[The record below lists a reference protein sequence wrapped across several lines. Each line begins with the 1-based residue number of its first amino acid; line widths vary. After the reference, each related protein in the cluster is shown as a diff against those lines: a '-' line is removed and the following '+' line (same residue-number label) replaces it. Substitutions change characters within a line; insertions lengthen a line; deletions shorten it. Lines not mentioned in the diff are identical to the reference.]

1 MTQEL
6 YHIIIRVPKE
16 HSAFT
21 YFQLEANEGL
31 AFYSTLKHA
40 NGQVYR
46 DIDLKGPKELETELR
61 RLLEYLSS
69 SYLIEYIKEETIQ
82 T

>member
-1 MTQEL
+1 MTQKL

-31 AFYSTLKHA
+31 AFYSTLKHVE
-40 NGQVYR
+40 GQTYR
-46 DIDLKGPKELETELR
+46 DIDLKGPRELESEVR
-61 RLLEYLSS
+61 RLITYLAL
-69 SYLIEYIKEETIQ
+69 SYPIEFIKES
-82 T
+82 

>member
-6 YHIIIRVPKE
+6 FHIIIRVPKE

-31 AFYSTLKHA
+31 AFYSTLDHVT
-40 NGQVYR
+40 GQTYR
-46 DIDLKGPKELETELR
+46 DIDLKGPKELEPEVKHLID
-61 RLLEYLSS
+61 YLSS
-69 SYLIEYIKEETIQ
+69 SYSIELLIEETIQ
-82 T
+82 N

>member
-6 YHIIIRVPKE
+6 FHIIIRVPKE

-31 AFYSTLKHA
+31 AFYSTLDHL
-40 NGQVYR
+40 NGQTYR
-46 DIDLKGPKELETELR
+46 DIDLKGPKELEAELR
-61 RLLEYLSS
+61 RLIDSLSS
-69 SYLIEYIKEETIQ
+69 SFSIEYMWEEIIQ
-82 T
+82 G